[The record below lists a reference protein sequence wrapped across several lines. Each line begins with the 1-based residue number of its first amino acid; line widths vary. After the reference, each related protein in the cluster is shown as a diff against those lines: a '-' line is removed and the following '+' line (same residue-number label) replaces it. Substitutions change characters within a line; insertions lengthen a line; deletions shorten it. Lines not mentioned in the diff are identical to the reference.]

1 MVVRSLFI
9 AVVVLAAC
17 GGEPVKLAQKAEKLE
32 IEAPKSKG
40 SQRFVVDPATSKLG
54 FDMEAPIEKI
64 RGKVPASALTGEL
77 FVDLTDITKT
87 TGLVRV
93 DISEL
98 ELFQRTAAE
107 EGQEFGEEKKEPK
120 QNEHARAWLEIG
132 PDTPP
137 EQLAKNKL
145 IEFSLS
151 TVQDAS
157 ATDVTKLTGAERK
170 VTFTASGEFL
180 LHQRKAAK
188 SVKLAATFKFAGDQ
202 ATEVAIKSLEPLAIG
217 LDEYDVRP
225 REGFG
230 KLAQKTLAALSP
242 KVAKEAEVSLEFVAR
257 LAADAKPTMESK
269 AAGATPAAPSDPYA
283 VKTTESTTETKS
295 DSKTVESKSAES
307 KAVEAKSETKTES
320 RTVETKSAG

>member
-1 MVVRSLFI
+1 MVDRSLFI
-9 AVVVLAAC
+9 TLALLAAC
-17 GGEPVKLAQKAEKLE
+17 GGEPVKLAEKAEKLE

-40 SQRFVVDPATSKLG
+40 SQKFAVDSATSKLS

-87 TGLVRV
+87 TGLVHV

-98 ELFQRTAAE
+98 ELFQRVAPE
-107 EGQEFGEEKKEPK
+107 PGKEFGEEKKEPK

-132 PDTPP
+132 PDTPAD
-137 EQLAKNKL
+137 QLAKNKL
-145 IEFSLS
+145 IEFSLTS
-151 TVQDAS
+151 IKDAS

-180 LHQRKAAK
+180 LHQRKAPK
-188 SVKLAATFKFAGDQ
+188 SVKLEATFKFSGDQ
-202 ATEVAIKSLEPLAIG
+202 ATEVAVKSLEPLAIG

-230 KLAQKTLAALSP
+230 KLAQKTLSALSP
-242 KVAKEAEVSLEFVAR
+242 KVAKEAAVGLEFTAK
-257 LAADAKPTMESK
+257 LAADAKPAMTSK
-269 AAGATPAAPSDPYA
+269 AAGAAPATPSEPAADPYA
-283 VKTTESTTETKS
+283 TKP
-295 DSKTVESKSAES
+295 
-307 KAVEAKSETKTES
+307 
-320 RTVETKSAG
+320 AG